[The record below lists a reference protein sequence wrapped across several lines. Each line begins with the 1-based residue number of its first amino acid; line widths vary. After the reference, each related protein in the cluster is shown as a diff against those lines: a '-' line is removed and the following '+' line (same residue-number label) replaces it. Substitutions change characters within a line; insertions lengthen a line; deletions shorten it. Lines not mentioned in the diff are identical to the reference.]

1 MIKIFDTLHHVCIVV
16 RDVHKTAA
24 YYESVGIGPWSDY
37 PPLTAYAELDV
48 LTLLK
53 SRRRRA

>member
-24 YYESVGIGPWSDY
+24 YHESVGTRPRSDY
-37 PPLTAYAELDV
+37 LPLTAYAELDV
-48 LTLLK
+48 LPPLEK
-53 SRRRRA
+53 PAAS